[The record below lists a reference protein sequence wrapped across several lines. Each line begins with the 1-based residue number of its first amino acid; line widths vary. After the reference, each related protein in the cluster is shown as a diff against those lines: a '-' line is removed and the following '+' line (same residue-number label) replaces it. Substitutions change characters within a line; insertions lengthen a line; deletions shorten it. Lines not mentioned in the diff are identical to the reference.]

1 MQRDDARLPGSQF
14 VQDDSAAHWNIHGA
28 GVWLPIAV
36 GLLAMYVPSY
46 INLSATAWTRQDQ
59 SHGPLVLLI
68 VLFLF
73 WNSRHLLL
81 PVQKADKARTV
92 SGVVV
97 LVIGLLMYIIGRSQ
111 DILILDLGS
120 QIPVL
125 TGTLLLIAGFRSIR
139 GLAFPLFF
147 MLFLLPLPGF
157 IIDTLTMPMKIGVS
171 YVAEQ
176 ILYLLGYPVARS
188 GVVLHIGPYQ
198 LLVADACAGLQTLI
212 SLEAM
217 GLLYLH
223 LVRRESLVRNVAL
236 AIMIIPISFTANV
249 IRVMA
254 LTVITY
260 HFGDE
265 VGRGFMH
272 DFAGLLLF
280 TVALLLVILV
290 DFLMQKTV
298 VKHRSP
304 DRIRTVPA

>member
-1 MQRDDARLPGSQF
+1 MQHNDVQVPNSLLQQNDAAARWNTPG
-14 VQDDSAAHWNIHGA
+14 V

-46 INLSATAWTRQDQ
+46 INLSATAWTREDQ
-59 SHGPLVLLI
+59 THGPLVLLI
-68 VLFLF
+68 VLYLF
-73 WNSRHLLL
+73 WNSRQLLS
-81 PVQKADKARTV
+81 PTRQM
-92 SGVVV
+92 GVIRGLTGAAA
-97 LVIGLLMYIIGRSQ
+97 LVAGLSMYIVGRSQ
-111 DILILDLGS
+111 DILLLDLGS
-120 QIPVL
+120 QVPVL
-125 TGTLLLIAGFRSIR
+125 IGVLLLVAGFRSVK

-176 ILYLLGYPVARS
+176 ILYLFGYPIARS

-223 LVRRESLVRNVAL
+223 LVRRDSLIRNVAL
-236 AIMIIPISFTANV
+236 ALMIIPISFTANV
-249 IRVMA
+249 IRVMT

-280 TVALLLVILV
+280 AVALLLVILV
-290 DFLMQKTV
+290 DFLMQKTIVGRRPPDQCGVAV
-298 VKHRSP
+298 V
-304 DRIRTVPA
+304 